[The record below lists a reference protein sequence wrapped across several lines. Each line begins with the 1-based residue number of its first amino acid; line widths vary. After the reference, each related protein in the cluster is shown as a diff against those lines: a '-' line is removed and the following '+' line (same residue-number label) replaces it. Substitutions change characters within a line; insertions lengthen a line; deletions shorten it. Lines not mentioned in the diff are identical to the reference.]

1 MGAVCESTTTE
12 RSSSR
17 ATAPW
22 RRPGRRRSARRP
34 RRAGCPL
41 TPRLRREHA
50 TAKWFGAGFPRRRGV
65 PNVDGGD
72 SVPHAPASAAVTP
85 AQTRSHHLRRERHD
99 AVSRGLAAAR
109 NVRCDAVAATLRWQV
124 TRTAA
129 RPAAAER
136 LRRSLAP
143 AAGHRVGVKVAAT
156 PRLAVSRADDP
167 RARAAR
173 SRGTRRRKRR
183 SSTTGPRTP
192 SPSTRSDARDWLVVS
207 QGSRAEPRRGRA
219 QPEAR
224 KLLDTSHT
232 RVSAVLCGCGGRTTA
247 RPARGWKV
255 ASNRT
260 PRAAQARTVYG
271 GPEPT
276 ESLVGAV
283 ESSAWTLL
291 LGRSSGLPFVDSGRR
306 LARGSNRPRFRP
318 DGSYALN
325 APQDPF
331 TTGLIHDI

>member
-1 MGAVCESTTTE
+1 MRTRIPSRPVFDTAAWRGRVRACGSRRCERRVGGHGSRAAGAARESTTTE

-99 AVSRGLAAAR
+99 AVWRGLAAAR

-136 LRRSLAP
+136 LRRSLAR

-156 PRLAVSRADDP
+156 PRLAVSHADDP
-167 RARAAR
+167 RARAAD
-173 SRGTRRRKRR
+173 RGARVAEDDEALRPDRGHRHRRRDRADRDLNNGKTRP
-183 SSTTGPRTP
+183 SFST
-192 SPSTRSDARDWLVVS
+192 S
-207 QGSRAEPRRGRA
+207 
-219 QPEAR
+219 
-224 KLLDTSHT
+224 
-232 RVSAVLCGCGGRTTA
+232 C
-247 RPARGWKV
+247 
-255 ASNRT
+255 N
-260 PRAAQARTVYG
+260 
-271 GPEPT
+271 EPT
-276 ESLVGAV
+276 K
-283 ESSAWTLL
+283 
-291 LGRSSGLPFVDSGRR
+291 
-306 LARGSNRPRFRP
+306 
-318 DGSYALN
+318 
-325 APQDPF
+325 
-331 TTGLIHDI
+331 